1 MASKKFSAAL
11 RKALTRAENEE
22 KRNRLN
28 LALLKV
34 QEIKGCG
41 KDPNFSE
48 LTEGFNGSCSTL
60 GRHFNCC
67 ISKLED
73 SIKHWLLPVEVEDT
87 QLKSNEMFTKFA
99 GGKPLLRWF
108 IEVSDP
114 KILLEDLQ
122 NPNGAFSPAAP
133 CQARRQC
140 CKTIIY
146 NGDDGE

>member
-41 KDPNFSE
+41 EDPNFSE
-48 LTEGFNGSCSTL
+48 LAEEFNGSCSTL
-60 GRHFNCC
+60 GRHFNGC

-73 SIKHWLLPVEVEDT
+73 SIK
-87 QLKSNEMFTKFA
+87 Q
-99 GGKPLLRWF
+99 
-108 IEVSDP
+108 
-114 KILLEDLQ
+114 
-122 NPNGAFSPAAP
+122 
-133 CQARRQC
+133 
-140 CKTIIY
+140 
-146 NGDDGE
+146 